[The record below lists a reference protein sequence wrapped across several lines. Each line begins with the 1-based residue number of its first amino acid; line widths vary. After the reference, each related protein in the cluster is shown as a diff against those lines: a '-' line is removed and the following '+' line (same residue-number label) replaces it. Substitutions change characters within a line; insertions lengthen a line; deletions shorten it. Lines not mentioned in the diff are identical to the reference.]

1 MRGHVADCRLWRR
14 WRRFGHPRDCIA
26 GSTLVGD
33 AKSDSH
39 TNPDP
44 DAECDSNADAA
55 PDANSYSDPHS
66 WFDVNNS
73 NAWNGHSVD
82 GACTWN

>member
-1 MRGHVADCRLWRR
+1 LRGHVADCRLWRR

-39 TNPDP
+39 TNPDS